1 MYYFLNLWY
10 YYTDGFEPLVQAHRR
25 FFFSYTMEVFMNIGF
40 IGCGNMAKA
49 MIRGIMEK
57 TDREAVQI
65 MASAKTKASIEK
77 SAEEL
82 GILAGSNEETAAFA
96 DVLFLAVKPQFYEEV
111 IAQIRDCV
119 KADAVIVTLAP
130 GKTLEWLSQQ
140 FGGQRR
146 IVRTMP
152 NTPAMVGEG
161 MTGVCPGENITEDEL
176 ALVMK
181 LCSMFGKAQC
191 VPERLMDVVTGV
203 SGSSPAYVFMM
214 IEAMADGAVADG
226 MPRAQAY
233 EFAAQAVLGSA
244 KLMLETGKHPGELK
258 DMVCSPAGTTIEAV
272 RVLEDKGF
280 RSALIE
286 AEKACVAKAKGM

>member
-1 MYYFLNLWY
+1 
-10 YYTDGFEPLVQAHRR
+10 
-25 FFFSYTMEVFMNIGF
+25 MNIGF

-49 MIRGIMEK
+49 MIRGILEK
-57 TDREAVQI
+57 TDREMVQV

-77 SAEEL
+77 SAKEL

-96 DVLFLAVKPQFYEEV
+96 DVLFLAVKPQFYEDV
-111 IAQIRDCV
+111 ISQIRDHV
-119 KADAVIVTLAP
+119 KKEAVIVTLAP

-140 FGGQRR
+140 FGGTRK

-161 MTGVCPGENITEDEL
+161 MTGVCPGENISEEDL

-181 LCSMFGKAQC
+181 LCAMFGKAQC

-258 DMVCSPAGTTIEAV
+258 DMVCSPGGTTIEAV

-286 AEKACVAKAKGM
+286 AEKACVRKSRGM